1 VVAGEWGVSE
11 VHQTEDGPLLVYF
24 APDQPPR
31 EVALVGVWLD
41 RGEDPFVVY
50 EDRDGDL
57 PLPPEF
63 SPRGTGYEAPEGW
76 ILMWPGSPGP
86 EPREAEPRFTL
97 LDILSGEELTFPYEM
112 DPPE

>member
-1 VVAGEWGVSE
+1 MSE
-11 VHQTEDGPLLVYF
+11 VHPTDDGPLVVYF
-24 APDQPPR
+24 APEQPPR
-31 EVALVGVWLD
+31 EVALIGIWLD
-41 RGEDPFVVY
+41 RDEDPFVVY

-63 SPRGTGYEAPEGW
+63 SSLGTGYEAPDGH

-86 EPREAEPRFTL
+86 EPRDSEPQFTL

-112 DPPE
+112 DPPR